1 MAASNLAESQWTTDV
16 VALAMQVIGMH
27 QLHLPLK
34 LSGLI
39 VEMAEAWEV
48 NSRTMR
54 FLTTAICS
62 ASLLLG
68 PGQAFAALESV
79 TIRSC

>member
-1 MAASNLAESQWTTDV
+1 
-16 VALAMQVIGMH
+16 MQVIGMH

-39 VEMAEAWEV
+39 VEMAEAGEV